1 MQSTITYKLSIYLRL
16 KRIRMKI
23 ETSRD
28 QFTAESE
35 RNITRSI
42 IDSFRTLMPKGSC

>member
-23 ETSRD
+23 ETSTVEINLLRR
-28 QFTAESE
+28 A
-35 RNITRSI
+35 
-42 IDSFRTLMPKGSC
+42 KGILREVS